1 MWLNEGFCD
10 GEVILDYV
18 GGSRVSSNFFI
29 KRQDRRETVRDVMT

>member
-18 GGSRVSSNFFI
+18 VGFRVSSNFFI